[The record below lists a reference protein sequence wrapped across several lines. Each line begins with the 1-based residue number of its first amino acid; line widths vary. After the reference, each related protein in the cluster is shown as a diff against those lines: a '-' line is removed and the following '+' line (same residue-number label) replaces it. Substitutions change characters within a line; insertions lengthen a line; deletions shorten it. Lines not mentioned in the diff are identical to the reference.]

1 MLLFKYPLQRINVMM
16 FMCSILDHRD
26 RQQFTCRIIHSLP
39 LEMSAVQIFYHDKM
53 VTVSHLIG
61 NEQLPSKTQ
70 VGQAATDML
79 PTLDQ
84 SVRERAFL
92 IKDAAG
98 DWGVVTAYW
107 TGVRAGV
114 RGTKGESLLS
124 AYCLTV
130 STDFTFYIVHMC
142 VCNSCSR
149 PIRFETSS
157 RSSWLPRGTAVSATC
172 KGR

>member
-1 MLLFKYPLQRINVMM
+1 MSLFEYPLQHVNVMM

-53 VTVSHLIG
+53 VAVSHLIG

-70 VGQAATDML
+70 VGPAAPDML

-114 RGTKGESLLS
+114 RGTKGESSLT
-124 AYCLTV
+124 AYCLNRLYILH
-130 STDFTFYIVHMC
+130 FTYVC
-142 VCNSCSR
+142 VCNSCSW

-157 RSSWLPRGTAVSATC
+157 RSPWLPRGTAVSATC